1 MAVEPDE
8 LELLWPAQLFAE
20 EAQALLAAGHDD
32 TGTVGWLLAEAFHD
46 DRGRELFD
54 QVAAEERSRCVE
66 TDDPWGERR
75 TYTLP
80 RATTKLLTQ
89 LAREAPDL
97 PRYCP
102 PRYYSQ
108 RRKDQAEPRL
118 TLPQLMAAFAR
129 EVHRLDATG
138 YFADSFGSSCVDSP
152 DGDPDEAGQRQLVEA
167 VGSDGALWPLNRLGQ
182 PTGIEQA
189 WTQELFYDVVEALH
203 DRVARP
209 RRRRW
214 HDYGRE
220 WDYDDFARLPG
231 RALYRWRVNQL
242 FDRSL
247 VPLRLAESGSDTGRL
262 VHAAGDPRD
271 ELVEQAL
278 TTPATDDRAA
288 VELAVA
294 LFRSRDAGREDKRS
308 AVLAL
313 SRVLEDRRQLIREQ
327 LIKKDEGALFRIANE
342 FDLRHRGTSGSGRQQ
357 WGDYDEAFLDWV
369 FWWYLSTIALTDRLL
384 ARQAVSGG

>member
-1 MAVEPDE
+1 VAVERDE
-8 LELLWPAQLFAE
+8 LELIWPAQLFAQ
-20 EAQALLAAGHDD
+20 EAQALLA
-32 TGTVGWLLAEAFHD
+32 TGRDGRDSVGWLLAEAFHD
-46 DRGRELFD
+46 DRGLKLFD
-54 QVAAEERSRCVE
+54 EVAGAEHFEHVE
-66 TDDPWGERR
+66 DDPGGMPPHRSYSW
-75 TYTLP
+75 P
-80 RATTKLLTQ
+80 RATANLLTE
-89 LAREAPDL
+89 LARDAGEL
-97 PRYCP
+97 PRYRP

-108 RRKDQAEPRL
+108 RLVNRADPVL
-118 TLPQLMAAFAR
+118 GLPELKAAFGR
-129 EVHRLDATG
+129 EVHRLAATG
-138 YFADSFGSSCVDSP
+138 YFQDAFGSACIDVRED
-152 DGDPDEAGQRQLVEA
+152 DPNEAGQRQLAEA
-167 VGSDGALWPLNRLGQ
+167 VGSDQALWPVGE
-182 PTGIEQA
+182 PDHSGSEQT
-189 WTQELFYDVVEALH
+189 WTEELFYDVVEALH
-203 DRVARP
+203 DRAARP

-288 VELAVA
+288 VEHAVA
-294 LFRSRDAGREDKRS
+294 RFRSRAATREDKRS
-308 AVLAL
+308 AILAL
-313 SRVLEDRRQLIREQ
+313 SRVLEDRRQLIKEQ
-327 LIKKDEGALFRIANE
+327 LTKKDEGALFRIANE
-342 FDLRHRGTSGSGRQQ
+342 FDLRHRKTGGQQ
-357 WGDYDEAFLDWV
+357 RGDYDEAFLDWV